1 VSRFSSQVS
10 GKKGRGRQRSLVGI
24 ALGAAALVVLPAAI
38 AFACVPSSSIG
49 FDKQGYKYNAGDTVS
64 VTGRGFR
71 ADTPVV
77 IRLQAPGSTTPS
89 TVGDSNKKTD
99 SSGGFTDSF
108 ALAPDAANGDY
119 VVSVTVGTS
128 GARETFTVEP
138 KAAAPVT
145 PTPMTTPPSSTQPGT
160 TQPGTTTPPVTPTES
175 PESGN
180 TDDATAA
187 RKKAIRS
194 CKKKFRNRSVKTSA
208 AKKRIAKKRVA
219 CIKRA
224 KKKFA

>member
-1 VSRFSSQVS
+1 MSRFSSQVS

-89 TVGDSNKKTD
+89 TVGDPNKKTD

-108 ALAPDAANGDY
+108 ALASDAANGDY

-145 PTPMTTPPSSTQPGT
+145 STPMTTPPPSTGPVT
-160 TQPGTTTPPVTPTES
+160 ATPPAPPATES

-180 TDDATAA
+180 TEDATAA

>member
-1 VSRFSSQVS
+1 MSRFSSQVS
-10 GKKGRGRQRSLVGI
+10 GKKGRGPQRSLVGI

-38 AFACVPSSSIG
+38 AFACVPASSIG

-71 ADTPVV
+71 SDTPVV
-77 IRLQAPGSTTPS
+77 MRLQAPGSATSS
-89 TVGDSNKKTD
+89 TVGDPNKKTD

-108 ALAPDAANGDY
+108 GLASDAANGDY

-138 KAAAPVT
+138 RAAAPVT
-145 PTPMTTPPSSTQPGT
+145 PTPVSSPPQAPQESPA
-160 TQPGTTTPPVTPTES
+160 TTTPPATQQPTEA
-175 PESGN
+175 PQSGN
-180 TDDATAA
+180 RSDATAA

-208 AKKRIAKKRVA
+208 KKRRIAKKRSA

>member
-10 GKKGRGRQRSLVGI
+10 GKKGRGPQRSLVGI

-71 ADTPVV
+71 SDTPVV
-77 IRLQAPGSTTPS
+77 MRLQAPGSATSS
-89 TVGDSNKKTD
+89 TVGDPNKKTD

-108 ALAPDAANGDY
+108 GLAPDAANGDY

-145 PTPMTTPPSSTQPGT
+145 PTPVTTPPQESPA
-160 TQPGTTTPPVTPTES
+160 TTTPPATQQPTEE
-175 PESGN
+175 PQSGN
-180 TDDATAA
+180 RRDATAA
-187 RKKAIRS
+187 RKKAIRNCKTKFNNRKARTS
-194 CKKKFRNRSVKTSA
+194 GAKKKM
-208 AKKRIAKKRVA
+208 AKKRRA
-219 CIKRA
+219 CIRKAQQR
-224 KKKFA
+224 FA

>member
-1 VSRFSSQVS
+1 MSRFSSQVS
-10 GKKGRGRQRSLVGI
+10 GKKGRGPQRSLVGI

-38 AFACVPSSSIG
+38 AFACVPASSIG
-49 FDKQGYKYNAGDTVS
+49 FDKQGYKYNAGDSVT

-77 IRLQAPGSTTPS
+77 MRLQAPGSATSS
-89 TVGDSNKKTD
+89 TVGDPNKKTD

-108 ALAPDAANGDY
+108 GLASDVANGDY

-138 KAAAPVT
+138 RAAAPVT
-145 PTPMTTPPSSTQPGT
+145 PTPVSSPPQESTEPGT
-160 TQPGTTTPPVTPTES
+160 VPPPEASPTES

-180 TDDATAA
+180 TEDATAA
-187 RKKAIRS
+187 RKKAVRN
-194 CKKKFRNRSVKTSA
+194 CKKKFSNKKARTSG
-208 AKKRIAKKRVA
+208 AKRRIAKKRSR

-224 KKKFA
+224 QKQFA

>member
-1 VSRFSSQVS
+1 MSRFSSQVS

-49 FDKQGYKYNAGDTVS
+49 FDKQGYKYNAGDSVT
-64 VTGRGFR
+64 VTGRGFSSS
-71 ADTPVV
+71 APVV
-77 IRLQAPGSTTPS
+77 ITLQSPSGAQS
-89 TVGDSNKKTD
+89 TVGTTGKTTD
-99 SSGGFTDSF
+99 STGGFTDSF
-108 ALAPDAANGDY
+108 ALASDTPNGDY
-119 VVSVTVGTS
+119 VVSVKVGNG

-145 PTPMTTPPSSTQPGT
+145 PTPMTTPPPSTG
-160 TQPGTTTPPVTPTES
+160 PGTTTPPATTPTES

-187 RKKAIRS
+187 RKKAIKN
-194 CKKKFRNRSVKTSA
+194 CKKKFSNKKARTSGA
-208 AKKRIAKKRVA
+208 KKKMAKKRRA
-219 CIKRA
+219 CIRKAER
-224 KKKFA
+224 KFA

>member
-1 VSRFSSQVS
+1 MSRFSSQVS

-145 PTPMTTPPSSTQPGT
+145 STPMTTPPPSTGPVT
-160 TQPGTTTPPVTPTES
+160 ATPPAPPATES

-180 TDDATAA
+180 TEDATAA

>member
-1 VSRFSSQVS
+1 MSRFSSQVS

-49 FDKQGYKYNAGDTVS
+49 FDKQGYKYNAGDSVT
-64 VTGRGFR
+64 VTGRGFSSS
-71 ADTPVV
+71 APVV
-77 IRLQAPGSTTPS
+77 ITLQSPSGAQS
-89 TVGDSNKKTD
+89 TVGTTGKTTD
-99 SSGGFTDSF
+99 STGGFTDSF
-108 ALAPDAANGDY
+108 ALASDTPNGDY
-119 VVSVTVGTS
+119 VVSVKVGNG

-187 RKKAIRS
+187 RKKAIKN
-194 CKKKFRNRSVKTSA
+194 CKKKFSNKKARTSGA
-208 AKKRIAKKRVA
+208 KKKMAKKRRA
-219 CIKRA
+219 CIRKAER
-224 KKKFA
+224 KFA

>member
-10 GKKGRGRQRSLVGI
+10 GKKGRGHQRSLVGI

-71 ADTPVV
+71 SDTPVV
-77 IRLQAPGSTTPS
+77 MRLQAPGSATSS
-89 TVGDSNKKTD
+89 TVGDPNKKTD

-145 PTPMTTPPSSTQPGT
+145 PTPVSAPPPSQGTGDTTPPLESA
-160 TQPGTTTPPVTPTES
+160 PTEEPQDGDRS
-175 PESGN
+175 
-180 TDDATAA
+180 DARAA
-187 RKKAIRS
+187 RKKAVRN
-194 CKKKFRNRSVKTSA
+194 CRKKFSNRKARTSGA
-208 AKKRIAKKRVA
+208 KRKMAKKRSR

-224 KKKFA
+224 QKKFA